1 MTDDQKAPSA
11 SLATGDDLTPGSWA
25 DFVARLRHDCVG
37 KGVEDHYTADAIF
50 IVQARR
56 RIYGIDSDYTD
67 KQCVIF
73 DGTCWHSPEEYWGDL
88 EDDEKRELDE
98 KADDEFGSAFLSLDE
113 RDQWRCLAEL
123 PEHTVTGWDETWE
136 YVNSHFTKDA
146 AEAFI
151 RRKKHDYRGGLRV
164 YVDAQL
170 YCWEY
175 NAIKAA
181 ILDGRI
187 GPKTPPTSA
196 VPDHP
201 DDAAVDRF
209 AAAMK
214 AKLAKKRDEGRGG
227 WENKTQ
233 CSQELLS
240 NLLREHVTKGDPL
253 DVANLAMML
262 HQRGESIAQPDW
274 EQLMSLAT
282 PQPEPTRAVPEVFK
296 ALHARLKAMPGRVE
310 PIGGQLH
317 SYIQKDEALGWV
329 EHYAA
334 KQPEPTSAV
343 PEGFLEGAESFKSE
357 MLAASNAMLHPLI
370 EVVFAVW
377 RLSKATPQ
385 QGGGED
391 EL

>member
-11 SLATGDDLTPGSWA
+11 SLATGDNLTPGSWA

-67 KQCVIF
+67 TQCVVF

-151 RRKKHDYRGGLRV
+151 RRKKHDYRDGLRV
-164 YVDAQL
+164 YVDAQIH
-170 YCWEY
+170 CWEY
-175 NAIKAA
+175 NTIKAA

-187 GPKTPPTSA
+187 GPITTPASVAGLVGRQQDLRERERPGAGSAYARLAAELPSSFMSSRPDDLERINRQLTLAYKIADESAVALLECNLMNATLGGLWLDTASAEPADDPAILEAIEYLELRGMLEHHPTSYHL
-196 VPDHP
+196 V
-201 DDAAVDRF
+201 RIIE
-209 AAAMK
+209 K
-214 AKLAKKRDEGRGG
+214 E
-227 WENKTQ
+227 T
-233 CSQELLS
+233 SQ
-240 NLLREHVTKGDPL
+240 
-253 DVANLAMML
+253 
-262 HQRGESIAQPDW
+262 
-274 EQLMSLAT
+274 
-282 PQPEPTRAVPEVFK
+282 
-296 ALHARLKAMPGRVE
+296 
-310 PIGGQLH
+310 
-317 SYIQKDEALGWV
+317 
-329 EHYAA
+329 
-334 KQPEPTSAV
+334 
-343 PEGFLEGAESFKSE
+343 
-357 MLAASNAMLHPLI
+357 
-370 EVVFAVW
+370 
-377 RLSKATPQ
+377 
-385 QGGGED
+385 
-391 EL
+391 